1 MELKFFI
8 RLPPQGNAVLFH
20 STIYNLEQKTVSERD
35 MLQLVFFFSFLC
47 AVPLVIGTANKLLLL
62 SSKLLYILGTS

>member
-20 STIYNLEQKTVSERD
+20 STIYNLEQKNSERTGYAATC
-35 MLQLVFFFSFLC
+35 LFFLFSMC
-47 AVPLVIGTANKLLLL
+47 STISNWDRKLLLL